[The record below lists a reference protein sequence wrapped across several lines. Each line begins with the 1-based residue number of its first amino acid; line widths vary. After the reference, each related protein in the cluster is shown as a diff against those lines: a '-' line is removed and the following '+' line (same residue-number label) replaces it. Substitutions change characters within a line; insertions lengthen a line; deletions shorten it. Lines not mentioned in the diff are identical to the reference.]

1 MLKILKITHQ
11 FKFNPKKKKNLKL
24 TKINLHLFNGGMVMI
39 HECITK
45 KKSTKK
51 KGYKYPD
58 VLSYSKKKKK
68 RTYKDQIIII
78 PSPLIHET
86 PTVTDKNRTK
96 KIALFSK
103 KRKRKKNRTKKI
115 YLFSISSSFDP
126 VRTAAK
132 RSNNKGA
139 VWDLRQ
145 RFWFFFFFCSYLL
158 TLRDNFYCY
167 KQCIYCS
174 HIVHILF
181 MY

>member
-1 MLKILKITHQ
+1 MYCPIQ
-11 FKFNPKKKKNLKL
+11 
-24 TKINLHLFNGGMVMI
+24 
-39 HECITK
+39 
-45 KKSTKK
+45 
-51 KGYKYPD
+51 
-58 VLSYSKKKKK
+58 KKKKK
-68 RTYKDQIIII
+68 ITYKDQIIII

-115 YLFSISSSFDP
+115 YLFSISSFDP

-145 RFWFFFFFCSYLL
+145 RFWFFFFFFVRIC
-158 TLRDNFYCY
+158 
-167 KQCIYCS
+167 
-174 HIVHILF
+174 
-181 MY
+181 